1 MSGLFAGASPFR
13 TALPCA
19 LAVATGL
26 LGLPMAGQAS
36 GQVARVDQEVAV
48 IPLAETVLVRP
59 LSKGVDIGNAE
70 TASPEGST
78 NKSTVREFN
87 SAKNPVT
94 AVHRPEVRLIALGT
108 FGLPPPILCAWAED
122 LARLGVPFTVR
133 GLPWRLVP
141 IDPKREDVVRTDT
154 TLEDLTEPFNSRHV
168 PVQVDPR
175 PFRLF
180 TSLLSSAVPSSA
192 LRALAEGDWKGASA
206 AARISPAS
214 TAEAGTTFAGLA
226 LTSLSASDPA
236 GPAAAREEEK
246 QDEEGSPA
254 GPVEAKDQA
263 LNAESAASGSEALP
277 FPLPAL
283 AVCRGNDC
291 ELFPGSARPF
301 RLLGELLDTAHSAA
315 LRRALRSWLEERGLL
330 DAVLDA
336 RV

>member
-26 LGLPMAGQAS
+26 LGLPMAGQAA
-36 GQVARVDQEVAV
+36 GQVARADQEVAV

-70 TASPEGST
+70 TASSEGST

-87 SAKNPVT
+87 AEKNPV
-94 AVHRPEVRLIALGT
+94 AALHRPEIRLIALGT
-108 FGLPPPILCAWAED
+108 FGLPPPILRAWAED

-192 LRALAEGDWKGASA
+192 LRALAEGDWKSASA

-214 TAEAGTTFAGLA
+214 TAEAGTTSAGLA
-226 LTSLSASDPA
+226 STSLSASDPA

-246 QDEEGSPA
+246 QEKEGSPA
-254 GPVEAKDQA
+254 GPVEAKEQS
-263 LNAESAASGSEALP
+263 LNAESIASGNETLP

-283 AVCRGNDC
+283 AVCWGNDC

-315 LRRALRSWLEERGLL
+315 LRRALRSWLEDRGLL